1 MPNVNFT
8 SSSIAQQD
16 RFAQTTVSYESRN
29 MQSIPFYPD
38 KNYTA
43 KMRGIMATSIIVCA
57 ILGAIGGLI
66 FGFRDYIFSSLT
78 PVRDVTPAAETAE
91 AMLPEDIEL
100 SLAANTLYN
109 IDIIAASKD
118 VEYNGKPQMIEGK
131 VGYDHGLAYTI
142 SHSYYNNA
150 TPNDVITVSDP
161 KTEGPVDAGEY
172 TVIITLSGDKIETK
186 TVRCQL
192 KINKATI
199 KADSIGI
206 ITPGGKNTVD
216 YTGEKVRFSADEAA
230 IPAGCSAKV
239 YVNGAENGYAK
250 NAGVY
255 NVKIVVDDVN
265 NKARD
270 NYETYT
276 KEATFTIKKIDLVL
290 SDHLPVAEVFPAKT
304 VVYNG
309 KSQTSVMQL
318 LPDKIPSTVYPA
330 DFIEELKNDP
340 SIIKYT
346 DIDAINVGTYTIVAT
361 IESVNYNPVEVKS
374 TLTINPCPI
383 DKYFDFVDTSVVYN
397 KTNFFSNESAYFTR
411 HYNSSSDALNPWNY
425 VAVSFSYMKDGK
437 ATQELINAGDYEI
450 SALFTIHSDNY
461 VLNNAPAPIKFT
473 IKKARIDT
481 TDITVTPIE
490 DVEYKGSN
498 YTFAE
503 KHIVGF
509 DKLPAGIK
517 IDFSEAGAKN
527 AGEHEVKIWFY
538 GDNYERAFV
547 NGIIKINKA
556 YFNGVDIQYVVDQK
570 VTKDGKLHVPKF
582 VGELPNGAE
591 VAYSFNGEIL
601 DGVDRLGT
609 YNAEIIVF
617 DENREARFPI
627 TLTVQFNPLTIIVGL
642 VIGIVVAIFI
652 GFFTWLSEIL
662 IERKSFRKFARL
674 RARIL
679 HERGGA
685 RGAIVCE
692 GRTFLIHT
700 NSEMELRDFPWI
712 PDPRF
717 GRLYLTH
724 ATLEFYD
731 SNYKNNYRNI
741 LIQLK
746 EVTGV
751 EIRGGLLRNRLIV
764 LYGRARQDFFVEPN
778 TAYLWR
784 RDILHFR
791 NLQHLYPMEN
801 NVVDNDYPFNYDVIT
816 DGD

>member
-38 KNYTA
+38 KNHTA
-43 KMRGIMATSIIVCA
+43 KMRGIMATSIIICA
-57 ILGAIGGLI
+57 IIGAIGGLI
-66 FGFRDYIFSSLT
+66 FGFRDYIFSALT
-78 PVRDVTPAAETAE
+78 PVRDVTPAADTAE

-109 IDIIAASKD
+109 IDIIAASKE

-131 VGYDHGLAYTI
+131 VGYDHGLVYTI
-142 SHSYYNNA
+142 SHSYYNNK
-150 TPNDVITVSDP
+150 TPNNVITVSDP

-172 TVIITLSGDKIETK
+172 TVIITLSGDNIETK

-206 ITPGGKNTVD
+206 VIPGGKNTVD
-216 YTGEKVRFSADEAA
+216 YNGEKIRFSADETA
-230 IPAGCSAKV
+230 IPDGCTAKV
-239 YVNGAENGYAK
+239 YVNGALNGYAK
-250 NAGVY
+250 NAGLYTVR
-255 NVKIVVDDVN
+255 IVVDDVDD
-265 NKARD
+265 KIKD

-276 KEATFTIKKIDLVL
+276 YETPFTIKKIDFTEHISKL
-290 SDHLPVAEVFPAKT
+290 AFPDKE

-318 LPDKIPSTVYPA
+318 IPEKISIDVPA
-330 DFIEELKNDP
+330 DLVEEIKNNPEIIEYTKIDAVDVG
-340 SIIKYT
+340 KYT
-346 DIDAINVGTYTIVAT
+346 IAVTINSA
-361 IESVNYNPVEVKS
+361 NYNPRSFEA
-374 TLTINPCPI
+374 TLTITPCPI
-383 DKYFDFVDTSVVYN
+383 DEYFDFVDTSVVYN
-397 KTNFFSNESAYFTR
+397 KTNFVGNESAFFVK

-425 VAVSFSYMKDGK
+425 VTVSFSYMKDGK
-437 ATQELINAGDYEI
+437 ATQEFINAGDYEI

-461 VLNNAPAPIKFT
+461 VLNNQPDPIKFT

-503 KHIVGF
+503 KHIVGL
-509 DKLPAGIK
+509 DKLPTGVK
-517 IDFSEAGAKN
+517 IDFSEAVAKN

-556 YFNGVDIQYVVDQK
+556 YFNGVEIQYVVEQK

-582 VGELPNGAE
+582 VGELPSGAE
-591 VAYSFNGEIL
+591 VAYSFNGEVL

-609 YNAEIIVF
+609 YDAEIIVF
-617 DENREARFPI
+617 DENREARFPV

-642 VIGIVVAIFI
+642 IIGIVVAIFI
-652 GFFTWLSEIL
+652 GFFTWLAEIL
-662 IERKSFRKFARL
+662 IERKSFRNFARL

-692 GRTFLIHT
+692 GRTFLVHT

-746 EVTGV
+746 EITGV

-764 LYGRARQDFFVEPN
+764 LYGKARQDFFVEPN

>member
-290 SDHLPVAEVFPAKT
+290 SDHLPVAE
-304 VVYNG
+304 
-309 KSQTSVMQL
+309 
-318 LPDKIPSTVYPA
+318 
-330 DFIEELKNDP
+330 
-340 SIIKYT
+340 
-346 DIDAINVGTYTIVAT
+346 
-361 IESVNYNPVEVKS
+361 
-374 TLTINPCPI
+374 
-383 DKYFDFVDTSVVYN
+383 
-397 KTNFFSNESAYFTR
+397 
-411 HYNSSSDALNPWNY
+411 
-425 VAVSFSYMKDGK
+425 
-437 ATQELINAGDYEI
+437 EI
-450 SALFTIHSDNY
+450 
-461 VLNNAPAPIKFT
+461 
-473 IKKARIDT
+473 
-481 TDITVTPIE
+481 
-490 DVEYKGSN
+490 
-498 YTFAE
+498 
-503 KHIVGF
+503 
-509 DKLPAGIK
+509 
-517 IDFSEAGAKN
+517 
-527 AGEHEVKIWFY
+527 
-538 GDNYERAFV
+538 
-547 NGIIKINKA
+547 
-556 YFNGVDIQYVVDQK
+556 
-570 VTKDGKLHVPKF
+570 
-582 VGELPNGAE
+582 
-591 VAYSFNGEIL
+591 
-601 DGVDRLGT
+601 
-609 YNAEIIVF
+609 
-617 DENREARFPI
+617 
-627 TLTVQFNPLTIIVGL
+627 
-642 VIGIVVAIFI
+642 
-652 GFFTWLSEIL
+652 
-662 IERKSFRKFARL
+662 
-674 RARIL
+674 
-679 HERGGA
+679 
-685 RGAIVCE
+685 
-692 GRTFLIHT
+692 
-700 NSEMELRDFPWI
+700 
-712 PDPRF
+712 
-717 GRLYLTH
+717 
-724 ATLEFYD
+724 
-731 SNYKNNYRNI
+731 
-741 LIQLK
+741 
-746 EVTGV
+746 
-751 EIRGGLLRNRLIV
+751 
-764 LYGRARQDFFVEPN
+764 GRAHV
-778 TAYLWR
+778 
-784 RDILHFR
+784 
-791 NLQHLYPMEN
+791 
-801 NVVDNDYPFNYDVIT
+801 
-816 DGD
+816 